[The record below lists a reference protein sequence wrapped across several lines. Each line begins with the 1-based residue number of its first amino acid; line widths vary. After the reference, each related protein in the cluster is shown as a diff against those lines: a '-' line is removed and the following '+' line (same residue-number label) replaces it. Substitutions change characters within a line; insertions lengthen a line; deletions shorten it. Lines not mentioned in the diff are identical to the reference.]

1 MDDNNYNFDCDFYY
15 LNFSKN
21 VCNEHGIIY
30 RHYLNGNIEAI
41 KGISELNPRIL
52 NEDDQ
57 TKIDVI
63 NDKIRELKPLLTSNQ
78 DYLPKSNHQYMSIY
92 DFNNTNYEK
101 YYKKI
106 SICHLQE
113 DDNICSTFDIEFSS
127 PNIHIG
133 MFFSFIKTSL
143 FDIDNIKIKYK
154 KPATD
159 VSCDDEE
166 ECDKNCD
173 LQGFTETNITFS
185 DYKHCFQSGSYI
197 DNCFQ
202 EKIKTGGANSIIKI
216 ETEQKFIK
224 HDTIMYYYTNII
236 NERMPVTIEYD
247 YESNK
252 YYIIDGNHR
261 VAYHILKQFEYVPVI
276 IIFKNLNI
284 KEDTKRQSKKPQS
297 KKPRISIK
305 PVPRLHQMVKKV
317 MIAQKVVNKLIN
329 P

>member
-1 MDDNNYNFDCDFYY
+1 MSDNNYKFDCDFYY
-15 LNFSKN
+15 LNFSKS

-41 KGISELNPRIL
+41 KGISELEPRIL
-52 NEDDQ
+52 KEDD
-57 TKIDVI
+57 TNKIEVI
-63 NDKIRELKPLLTSNQ
+63 NDKIRELKPLLTSNL
-78 DYLPKSNHQYMSIY
+78 DSLPKSIHQYMSIY
-92 DFNNTNYEK
+92 NFNNTNYEN

-106 SICHLQE
+106 SICHLREQ
-113 DDNICSTFDIEFSS
+113 DNICSTFDIDFSS
-127 PNIHIG
+127 PHIHIG

-154 KPATD
+154 KPDTD
-159 VSCDDEE
+159 ISCDDNEE
-166 ECDKNCD
+166 ECENNCD
-173 LQGFTETNITFS
+173 LQGFTETDITFS
-185 DYKHCFQSGSYI
+185 DYKNCFQSGSYI

-202 EKIKTGGANSIIKI
+202 EKIRTGGANSITKI

-224 HDTIMYYYTNII
+224 HDTIMYYYTNTI
-236 NERMPVTIEYD
+236 NDRMPVTIEYD

-261 VAYHILKQFEYVPVI
+261 VAYHILKQFEYIPVI

-284 KEDTKRQSKKPQS
+284 KEDTEPRS

-305 PVPRLHQMVKKV
+305 PLPRLHQMAKKV
-317 MIAQKVVNKLIN
+317 MIAQKIINNLIN